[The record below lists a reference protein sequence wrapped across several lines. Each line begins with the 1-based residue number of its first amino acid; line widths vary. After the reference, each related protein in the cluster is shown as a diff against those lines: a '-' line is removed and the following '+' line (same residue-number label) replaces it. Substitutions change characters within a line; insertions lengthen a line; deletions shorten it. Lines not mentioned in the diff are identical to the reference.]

1 MSQLRFSPSSINSH
15 HSSIFPDH
23 SSSMAEMA
31 RLHSSIHSPQRSAN
45 HGKLYISH
53 SHSFSNSSNKTKF
66 PDLRKTSYFYY
77 PHSPSPLSS
86 SSSSSFSAA
95 NYTEELWRACAGPL
109 VSVPKVGE
117 RVWYFP
123 QGHMEQ
129 VRAFFF
135 KVSEASIC

>member
-31 RLHSSIHSPQRSAN
+31 RLHSSIHSPQRSMVN
-45 HGKLYISH
+45 STFLSL
-53 SHSFSNSSNKTKF
+53 SLSSSSNKTNF
-66 PDLRKTSYFYY
+66 PDLKKTSCLYY
-77 PHSPSPLSS
+77 PHSPSPSS
-86 SSSSSFSAA
+86 SLSSSSFSAA

-135 KVSEASIC
+135 EVSEASIC